1 MINTSPRTKIIL
13 TIFQK
18 NKIKE
23 NLLLKKYNENIISS
37 NRIKRLMT
45 TKQITKINNNYLLN
59 NKSFFSFAKLINF
72 LFKIIKK
79 I

>member
-13 TIFQK
+13 TIFLK

-72 LFKIIKK
+72 LFKIFKK